1 MAHDFA
7 KSRNRRPLEQ
17 QTKEAPSASKGMLI
31 TGIITGL
38 AIGFS
43 CSFVLY
49 YSGVL
54 PPIGIE
60 ANTQAV
66 ANEAAL
72 EEAQQ
77 RRTAELEQAAA
88 RLQLEFYKELP
99 NYEVIVD
106 NMPTSNSA
114 AVERT
119 ASTNVASGTNT
130 DTANPETA
138 NTESRPSPTPSA
150 PVASPQG
157 SFMLQAGAFQQE
169 GAAVAQ
175 SMRLQA
181 LGLPARVKK
190 EALLGK
196 TLFLVQTGPYS
207 TREQISQAERLLR
220 GNNIDSMRIGIS
232 Q

>member
-7 KSRNRRPLEQ
+7 KSRNRRPPEPRQ
-17 QTKEAPSASKGMLI
+17 KETPPAPPKGMLM
-31 TGIITGL
+31 TGLITGL
-38 AIGFS
+38 AIGFCS
-43 CSFVLY
+43 SFVLY

-54 PPIGIE
+54 PPINADTNTNQASLDQDAIE
-60 ANTQAV
+60 A
-66 ANEAAL
+66 
-72 EEAQQ
+72 AQQ
-77 RRTAELEQAAA
+77 KRTEELEAAAA

-106 NMPTSNSA
+106 NMPTPPTSA
-114 AVERT
+114 ARA
-119 ASTNVASGTNT
+119 ASAQS
-130 DTANPETA
+130 AA
-138 NTESRPSPTPSA
+138 NTTTPEQISAAIATIPA
-150 PVASPQG
+150 PVAQTQNGQPSY
-157 SFMLQAGAFQQE
+157 MLQAGAFGQE

-196 TLFLVQTGPYS
+196 TLFLVQTGPYTS
-207 TREQISQAERLLR
+207 REQITQAERLLR
-220 GNNIDSMRIGIS
+220 GSNIDSMRIGIS